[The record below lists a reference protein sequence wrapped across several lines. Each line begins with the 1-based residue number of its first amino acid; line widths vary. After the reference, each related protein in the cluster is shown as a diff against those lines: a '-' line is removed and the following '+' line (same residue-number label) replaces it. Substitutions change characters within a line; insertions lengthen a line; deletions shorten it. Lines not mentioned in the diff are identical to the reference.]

1 MIGNDEIND
10 NLSDNNT
17 IIINDNCIPD
27 ENEINYQ
34 LTLYKI
40 NKEFQEKKKKEEEEK
55 NLTKNQTIDF
65 EINFDEICKNN
76 PAIYALISSQ
86 KNDNSINLI
95 SDIITLI
102 KTNEKYKNFPNDKLS
117 QKLVLYIQS
126 LKKKNSLEITDIKI
140 NDIKKNITKDND
152 VNQILS
158 LIPECQPS
166 INVYDRLYNKRKKFQ
181 LEINETKSE
190 KNDSFLKVHIPTKT
204 LEYLNKLSTNETY
217 IRNKTPKNIKIK
229 KIKIKLNNKSNSI
242 LYNKYKTQFEN
253 TIEELNKNIQI
264 KYLDRLS
271 YDEFL
276 LVMKKIG
283 FIREKHYENE
293 IILANKIFNIL
304 SNNYKTN
311 IIPTN
316 NLFIFTLSILN
327 LYSCYKDDKTI
338 FNQNNK
344 RSISISSTSSSSTSV
359 LSRNKGQLLFKFTT
373 LKINSLQSKKIF
385 QEFMSLNFNWKN
397 NLVDNSNNIKN
408 EHSETKILK
417 NSFSGK
423 NIKIKKNKINKPYL
437 NLNIPTYHPITNV
450 KYNQNIKGNLFTHI
464 AQNKNRKILNNA
476 AYYKERERIEKSE
489 CTFKPTIIK
498 YNPYHHPI
506 QSKYN
511 KSFISNTQSV
521 KTNDEIEFENNFKE
535 YTFKPDISLS
545 KNSSQKYY
553 SFKRRKSNNSSI
565 INSSNSFQNDENEK
579 KYIERLEKG
588 RKEREKI
595 RNKKMLRNYSYDC
608 FKKIP
613 ISHEL
618 NYYKNKIKFDD
629 SMRNE
634 KGIKPLFVL
643 DINLNDNQKKRIF
656 IYKGDNVEEIVIKFV
671 DENNIDGKYIKFIKN
686 LIMKEMKKFN

>member
-1 MIGNDEIND
+1 MISNDDIND
-10 NLSDNNT
+10 NLSENNT

-55 NLTKNQTIDF
+55 NLIKNQTIDF
-65 EINFDEICKNN
+65 EINFDEICQNN

-95 SDIITLI
+95 SDIIILI

-117 QKLVLYIQS
+117 QKLVLYINS
-126 LKKKNSLEITDIKI
+126 LKKKKPLEITDIKI
-140 NDIKKNITKDND
+140 NDIENNITKENE

-158 LIPECQPS
+158 LIPESQPS
-166 INVYDRLYNKRKKFQ
+166 INVYDRLYNQRKKFQ

-190 KNDSFLKVHIPTKT
+190 KNDSFLKTHTPKKI
-204 LEYLNKLSTNETY
+204 LEYLNKLSSNETY
-217 IRNKTPKNIKIK
+217 IRNKTPNNMKIK
-229 KIKIKLNNKSNSI
+229 KIEIKSNTKSNYI
-242 LYNKYKTQFEN
+242 IYNKYKTQFEN
-253 TIEELNKNIQI
+253 TIEELNKNLQI

-271 YDEFL
+271 YDEFIL
-276 LVMKKIG
+276 LMKKLG
-283 FIREKHYENE
+283 FIREKHFENE

-311 IIPTN
+311 IISTN

-327 LYSCYKDDKTI
+327 LHSCYKDDKTI

-344 RSISISSTSSSSTSV
+344 RNISISSTSSSSTSV

-385 QEFMSLNFNWKN
+385 QEFMPFNYNWKN
-397 NLVDNSNNIKN
+397 NLLENNN
-408 EHSETKILK
+408 ENYEKKSLK
-417 NSFSGK
+417 NSLSGK
-423 NIKIKKNKINKPYL
+423 SIKINKNKSNKTYL
-437 NLNIPTYHPITNV
+437 NLDIPTYHPITNV

-464 AQNKNRKILNNA
+464 AQNKNRKILNNE
-476 AYYKERERIEKSE
+476 AYYKEKERIEKSE
-489 CTFKPTIIK
+489 CTFKPKITK
-498 YNPYHHPI
+498 YNPYNNQI
-506 QSKYN
+506 KSKYN
-511 KSFISNTQSV
+511 KTFISNNQSI
-521 KTNDEIEFENNFKE
+521 KTNDDIEFENNFKE

-545 KNSSQKYY
+545 KKSSKKYY
-553 SFKRRKSNNSSI
+553 SFKRRKSSNSSI
-565 INSSNSFQNDENEK
+565 LNSSNSFQTDENEN
-579 KYIERLEKG
+579 KYIERLENG
-588 RKEREKI
+588 RKEREMI

-618 NYYKNKIKFDD
+618 NYSKNKIKFDD

-643 DINLNDNQKKRIF
+643 DINLNDNQKKRIC
-656 IYKGDNVEEIVIKFV
+656 IYKGENVEEIIKKFV
-671 DENNIDGKYIKFIKN
+671 DENNVDGKYIKFIKN
-686 LIMKEMKKFN
+686 LIMKEMKTFD

>member
-1 MIGNDEIND
+1 MISNDDIND
-10 NLSDNNT
+10 NLSENNT

-55 NLTKNQTIDF
+55 NLIKNQTIDF
-65 EINFDEICKNN
+65 EINFDEICQNN

-95 SDIITLI
+95 SDIIILI

-117 QKLVLYIQS
+117 QKLVLYINS
-126 LKKKNSLEITDIKI
+126 LKKKKPLEITDIKI
-140 NDIKKNITKDND
+140 NDIENNITKENE

-158 LIPECQPS
+158 LIPESQPS
-166 INVYDRLYNKRKKFQ
+166 INVYDRLYNQRKKFQ

-190 KNDSFLKVHIPTKT
+190 KNDSFLKTHIPKKT
-204 LEYLNKLSTNETY
+204 LEYLNKLSSNETY
-217 IRNKTPKNIKIK
+217 IRNKTPNNMKIK
-229 KIKIKLNNKSNSI
+229 KIEIKSNTKSNYI
-242 LYNKYKTQFEN
+242 IYNKYKTQFEN
-253 TIEELNKNIQI
+253 TIEELNKNLQI

-271 YDEFL
+271 YDEFIL
-276 LVMKKIG
+276 LMRKLG

-311 IIPTN
+311 IISTN

-327 LYSCYKDDKTI
+327 LHSCYKDDKTI

-344 RSISISSTSSSSTSV
+344 RNISISSTSSSSTSV

-385 QEFMSLNFNWKN
+385 QEFMPFNYNWKN
-397 NLVDNSNNIKN
+397 NLLENNN
-408 EHSETKILK
+408 ENYEKKILK
-417 NSFSGK
+417 NSLSGK
-423 NIKIKKNKINKPYL
+423 SIKINKNKSNKTYL
-437 NLNIPTYHPITNV
+437 NLDIPTYHPITNI

-464 AQNKNRKILNNA
+464 AQNKNRKILNNE
-476 AYYKERERIEKSE
+476 AYYKEKERIEKSE
-489 CTFKPTIIK
+489 CTFKPKITK
-498 YNPYHHPI
+498 YNPYNNQI
-506 QSKYN
+506 KSKYN
-511 KSFISNTQSV
+511 KTFISNNQSI
-521 KTNDEIEFENNFKE
+521 KTNDDIEFENNFKE

-545 KNSSQKYY
+545 KKSSKKYY
-553 SFKRRKSNNSSI
+553 SFKRRKSSNSSI
-565 INSSNSFQNDENEK
+565 LNSSNSFQTDENEN
-579 KYIERLEKG
+579 KYIERLENG
-588 RKEREKI
+588 RKEREMI

-618 NYYKNKIKFDD
+618 NYSKNKIKFDD

-643 DINLNDNQKKRIF
+643 DINLNDNQKKRIC
-656 IYKGDNVEEIVIKFV
+656 IYKGENVEEIIKKFV
-671 DENNIDGKYIKFIKN
+671 DENNVDGKYIKFIKN
-686 LIMKEMKKFN
+686 LIMKEMKKFE

>member
-1 MIGNDEIND
+1 MISNDDIND
-10 NLSDNNT
+10 NLSENNT

-55 NLTKNQTIDF
+55 NLIKNQTIDF
-65 EINFDEICKNN
+65 EINFDEICQNN

-95 SDIITLI
+95 SDIIILI

-117 QKLVLYIQS
+117 QKLVLYINS
-126 LKKKNSLEITDIKI
+126 LKKKKPLEITDIKI
-140 NDIKKNITKDND
+140 NDIENNITKENE

-158 LIPECQPS
+158 LIPESQPS
-166 INVYDRLYNKRKKFQ
+166 INVYDRLYNQRKKFQ

-190 KNDSFLKVHIPTKT
+190 KNDSFLKTHTPKKI
-204 LEYLNKLSTNETY
+204 LEYLNKLSSNETY
-217 IRNKTPKNIKIK
+217 IRNKTPNNMKIK
-229 KIKIKLNNKSNSI
+229 KIEIKSNTKSNYI
-242 LYNKYKTQFEN
+242 IYNKYKTQFEN
-253 TIEELNKNIQI
+253 TIEELNKNLQI

-271 YDEFL
+271 YDEFIL
-276 LVMKKIG
+276 LMKKLG
-283 FIREKHYENE
+283 FIREKHFENE

-311 IIPTN
+311 IISTN

-327 LYSCYKDDKTI
+327 LHSCYKDDKTI

-344 RSISISSTSSSSTSV
+344 RNISISSTSSSSTSV

-385 QEFMSLNFNWKN
+385 QEFMPFNYNWKN
-397 NLVDNSNNIKN
+397 NLLENNN
-408 EHSETKILK
+408 ENYEKKSLK
-417 NSFSGK
+417 NSLSGK
-423 NIKIKKNKINKPYL
+423 SIKINKNKSNKTYL
-437 NLNIPTYHPITNV
+437 NLDIPTYHPITNV

-464 AQNKNRKILNNA
+464 AQNKNRKILNNE
-476 AYYKERERIEKSE
+476 AYYKEKERIEKSE
-489 CTFKPTIIK
+489 CTFKPKITK
-498 YNPYHHPI
+498 YNPYNNQI
-506 QSKYN
+506 KSKYN
-511 KSFISNTQSV
+511 KTFISNNQSI
-521 KTNDEIEFENNFKE
+521 KTNDDIEFENNFKE

-545 KNSSQKYY
+545 KKSSKKYY
-553 SFKRRKSNNSSI
+553 SFKRRKSSNSSI
-565 INSSNSFQNDENEK
+565 LNSSNSFQTDENEN
-579 KYIERLEKG
+579 KYIERLENG
-588 RKEREKI
+588 RKEREMI

-618 NYYKNKIKFDD
+618 NYSKNKIKFDD

-643 DINLNDNQKKRIF
+643 DINLNDNQKKRIC
-656 IYKGDNVEEIVIKFV
+656 IYKGENVEEIIKKFV
-671 DENNIDGKYIKFIKN
+671 DENNVDGKYIKFIKN
-686 LIMKEMKKFN
+686 LIMKEMKKFE

>member
-1 MIGNDEIND
+1 MISNDDIND
-10 NLSDNNT
+10 NLSENNT

-55 NLTKNQTIDF
+55 NLIKNQTIDF
-65 EINFDEICKNN
+65 EINFDEICQNN

-95 SDIITLI
+95 SDIIILI

-117 QKLVLYIQS
+117 QKLVLYINS
-126 LKKKNSLEITDIKI
+126 LKKKKPLEITDIKI
-140 NDIKKNITKDND
+140 NDIENNITKENE

-158 LIPECQPS
+158 LIPESQPS
-166 INVYDRLYNKRKKFQ
+166 INVYDRLYNQRKKFQ

-190 KNDSFLKVHIPTKT
+190 KNDSFLKTHIPKKT
-204 LEYLNKLSTNETY
+204 LEYLNKLSSNETY
-217 IRNKTPKNIKIK
+217 IRNKTPNNMKIK
-229 KIKIKLNNKSNSI
+229 KIEIKSNTKSNYI
-242 LYNKYKTQFEN
+242 IYNKYKSQFEN
-253 TIEELNKNIQI
+253 TIEELNKNLQI

-271 YDEFL
+271 YDEFIL
-276 LVMKKIG
+276 LIKKLG
-283 FIREKHYENE
+283 FIREKHFENE

-311 IIPTN
+311 IISTN

-327 LYSCYKDDKTI
+327 LNSCYKDDKTI

-344 RSISISSTSSSSTSV
+344 RNISISSTSSSSTSV

-385 QEFMSLNFNWKN
+385 QEFMPLNYNWKN
-397 NLVDNSNNIKN
+397 NLLENNN
-408 EHSETKILK
+408 ENYEKKILK
-417 NSFSGK
+417 NSLSGK
-423 NIKIKKNKINKPYL
+423 NIIINKNKSNKTYL
-437 NLNIPTYHPITNV
+437 NLDIPTYHPITNV

-464 AQNKNRKILNNA
+464 AQNKNRKILNNE
-476 AYYKERERIEKSE
+476 AYYKEKERIENE
-489 CTFKPTIIK
+489 CTFKPKITK
-498 YNPYHHPI
+498 YNPYNNQI
-506 QSKYN
+506 KSKYN
-511 KSFISNTQSV
+511 KTFISNNQSI

-545 KNSSQKYY
+545 KKSSKKYY
-553 SFKRRKSNNSSI
+553 SFKRRKSSNSSI
-565 INSSNSFQNDENEK
+565 LNSSNSFQTDENEN
-579 KYIERLEKG
+579 KYIERLENG
-588 RKEREKI
+588 RKEREMI

-618 NYYKNKIKFDD
+618 NYSKNKIKFDD

-643 DINLNDNQKKRIF
+643 DINLNDNQKKRIC
-656 IYKGDNVEEIVIKFV
+656 IYKGENVEEIIKKFV
-671 DENNIDGKYIKFIKN
+671 DENNVDGKYIKFIKN
-686 LIMKEMKKFN
+686 LIMKEMK

>member
-1 MIGNDEIND
+1 MISNDDIND
-10 NLSDNNT
+10 NLSENNT

-55 NLTKNQTIDF
+55 NLIKNQTIDF
-65 EINFDEICKNN
+65 EINFDEICQNN

-95 SDIITLI
+95 SDIIILI

-117 QKLVLYIQS
+117 QKLVLYINS
-126 LKKKNSLEITDIKI
+126 LKKKKPLEITDIKI
-140 NDIKKNITKDND
+140 NDIENNITKENE

-158 LIPECQPS
+158 LIPESQPS
-166 INVYDRLYNKRKKFQ
+166 INVYDRLYNQRKKFQ

-190 KNDSFLKVHIPTKT
+190 KNDSFLKTHIPKKT
-204 LEYLNKLSTNETY
+204 LEYLNKLSSNETY
-217 IRNKTPKNIKIK
+217 IRNKTPNNMKIK
-229 KIKIKLNNKSNSI
+229 KIEIKSNTKSNYI
-242 LYNKYKTQFEN
+242 IYNKYKTQFEN
-253 TIEELNKNIQI
+253 TIEELNKNLQI

-271 YDEFL
+271 YDEFIL
-276 LVMKKIG
+276 LMKKLG
-283 FIREKHYENE
+283 FIREKHFENE

-311 IIPTN
+311 IISTN

-327 LYSCYKDDKTI
+327 LNSCYKDDKTI

-344 RSISISSTSSSSTSV
+344 RNISISSTSSSSTSV

-385 QEFMSLNFNWKN
+385 QEFMPLNYNWKN
-397 NLVDNSNNIKN
+397 NLLENNN
-408 EHSETKILK
+408 ENYEKKILK
-417 NSFSGK
+417 NSLSGK
-423 NIKIKKNKINKPYL
+423 SIIINKNKSNKTYL
-437 NLNIPTYHPITNV
+437 NLDIPTYHPITNV

-464 AQNKNRKILNNA
+464 AQNKNRKILNNE
-476 AYYKERERIEKSE
+476 AYYKEKERIEKSE
-489 CTFKPTIIK
+489 CTFKPKITK
-498 YNPYHHPI
+498 YNPYNNQI
-506 QSKYN
+506 KSKYN
-511 KSFISNTQSV
+511 KTFISNNQSI
-521 KTNDEIEFENNFKE
+521 KTNDDIEFENNFKE

-545 KNSSQKYY
+545 KKSSKKYY
-553 SFKRRKSNNSSI
+553 SFKRRKSSNSSI
-565 INSSNSFQNDENEK
+565 LNSSNSFQTDENEN
-579 KYIERLEKG
+579 KYIERLENG
-588 RKEREKI
+588 RKEREMI

-618 NYYKNKIKFDD
+618 NYSKNKIKFDD

-643 DINLNDNQKKRIF
+643 DINLNDNQKKRIC
-656 IYKGDNVEEIVIKFV
+656 IYKGENVEEIIKKFV
-671 DENNIDGKYIKFIKN
+671 DENNVDGKYIKFIKN
-686 LIMKEMKKFN
+686 LIMKEMKKFD